1 MDWQILFNGTFAFVS
16 LVITG
21 YVKFV
26 QVQLNDAR
34 ALATESGKTLATF
47 QIKVAENY
55 VTHTDLRRIEDA
67 LVRIEAK
74 MDVKQDK

>member
-1 MDWQILFNGTFAFVS
+1 MDWQPLFSGGLTLAIIIVS
-16 LVITG
+16 AYIRLVHSSLG
-21 YVKFV
+21 AAKSE
-26 QVQLNDAR
+26 QA
-34 ALATESGKTLATF
+34 ALADKVNAF

-74 MDVKQDK
+74 MDVKADK